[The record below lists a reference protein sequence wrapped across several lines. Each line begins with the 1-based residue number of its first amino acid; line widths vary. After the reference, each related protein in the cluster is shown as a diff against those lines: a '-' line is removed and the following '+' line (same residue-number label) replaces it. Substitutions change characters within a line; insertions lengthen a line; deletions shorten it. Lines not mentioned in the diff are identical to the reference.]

1 MTGSLDPDIAAF
13 RRIAEALPIP
23 MWALSADG
31 SLVWVNQAAVEFV
44 GVPAE
49 SLGADN
55 WPTVHPDDVPSV
67 SARLEEAFASGLR
80 FSYEH
85 RIRRA
90 DGIYRWM
97 GAEGAPIRD
106 ADGTVT
112 EWIGITIDIDE
123 QKQAMTLVDALFSQ
137 APVGLAYLDPDGR
150 YVRINE
156 TLAKFN
162 GLAMQAHEGRLAAE
176 IVPSLWPRIEPAFT
190 HALEQGDPVLNRE
203 IVGET
208 AATRGEIRHW
218 LVSYYPVRTE
228 REVAGVGVVAIDA
241 TARRRSEL
249 EVTKLAEE
257 RRNLLAA
264 VVRGQERERRTV
276 AANIHAD
283 TLQVF
288 AAVRLKLEE
297 LGESIADPAQ
307 QAAVVQVEEA
317 LSAAQERLRNLMFE
331 LWPPSLE
338 RSGLRLTIDELLAR
352 LEVDSGVRSEF
363 EFSLGAEPSPELR
376 GTLFRV
382 IAEALANVRHHARA
396 ASVKVSLA
404 QQAGHLTLR
413 VSDDGVGFDPAST
426 PDLGH
431 VGLLEMR
438 ERMRAVGGELRISST
453 PGRGTV
459 VEGAIP
465 DDARRDGE
473 HRD

>member
-1 MTGSLDPDIAAF
+1 MGQLELDIAAF
-13 RRIAEALPIP
+13 RRIANALSTP

-31 SLVWVNQAAVEFV
+31 SIVWVNQAASELV
-44 GVPAE
+44 GRSAE
-49 SLGADN
+49 SLGADD
-55 WPTVHPDDVPSV
+55 WPTVHPDDAPGVRAQLDAALAAGV
-67 SARLEEAFASGLR
+67 G

-97 GAEGAPIRD
+97 GVAGGPVRD
-106 ADGTVT
+106 ADGAAS
-112 EWIGITIDIDE
+112 EWIGITIDIE
-123 QKQAMTLVDALFSQ
+123 TSKQAMTLLDALFSQ
-137 APVGLAYLDPDGR
+137 APVGIAYLDRDGR

-156 TLAKFN
+156 TLAAFN
-162 GLAMQAHEGRLAAE
+162 GLAVEAHPGRRAADV
-176 IVPSLWPRIEPAFT
+176 IPSLWPRVEPAFT
-190 HALEQGDPVLNRE
+190 QALEQGEPVLNRE
-203 IVGET
+203 ITGET
-208 AATRGEIRHW
+208 AATGGETHHW
-218 LVSYYPVRTE
+218 LVSYYPVRTG
-228 REVAGVGVVAIDA
+228 REVTGVGVVAIDE
-241 TARRRSEL
+241 TARRRAEI
-249 EVTKLAEE
+249 EMARLADE

-307 QAAVVQVEEA
+307 NTVVEQVEEA
-317 LSAAQERLRNLMFE
+317 LSAAQDRLRKLTFE

-352 LEVDSGVRSEF
+352 LEIDAGVRTKF
-363 EFSLGAEPSPELR
+363 EFSLRAEPSPELR

-396 ASVKVSLA
+396 ASVSVA
-404 QQAGHLTLR
+404 LTEQGGDL
-413 VSDDGVGFDPAST
+413 VLQVVDDGVGFDTAST
-426 PDLGH
+426 PDFGH

-459 VEGAIP
+459 IEGTVPNRA
-465 DDARRDGE
+465 DAD
-473 HRD
+473 

>member
-1 MTGSLDPDIAAF
+1 MNQLELDIAAF
-13 RRIAEALPIP
+13 RRIAEALPTP

-31 SLVWVNQAAVEFV
+31 SLAWVNRAAAEFV

-49 SLGADN
+49 SLGAEN

-67 SARLEEAFASGLR
+67 SARLDEAFATGEG
-80 FSYEH
+80 FNYEH

-97 GAEGAPIRD
+97 GVEGGPIRD

-112 EWIGITIDIDE
+112 EWIGITIDIE
-123 QKQAMTLVDALFSQ
+123 TSKQAMTLLGALFSQ
-137 APVGLAYLDPDGR
+137 APVGLAYMDPEGR

-156 TLAKFN
+156 TLATFN
-162 GLAMQAHEGRLAAE
+162 GLSVEAHRGRRAADV
-176 IVPSLWPRIEPAFT
+176 IPSLWPRIAPVFNRV
-190 HALEQGDPVLNRE
+190 LERGEPVLNQE
-203 IVGET
+203 IIGET
-208 AATRGEIRHW
+208 AATRGETRHW
-218 LVSYYPVRTE
+218 LVSYYPVRTG
-228 REVAGVGVVAIDA
+228 REVTGVGVVAIDE
-241 TARRRSEL
+241 TGRRRAEI
-249 EVTKLAEE
+249 EMARLAEE

-297 LGESIADPAQ
+297 LGESIADPAHH
-307 QAAVVQVEEA
+307 AAVEQVEEA
-317 LSAAQERLRNLMFE
+317 LTAAQERLRNLMFE

-338 RSGLRLTIDELLAR
+338 RSGLRLTTDELLTR
-352 LEVDSGVRSEF
+352 LEDDAGVQTEL

-396 ASVKVSLA
+396 DSVKVTLT
-404 QQAGHLTLR
+404 QQDSQLTLR
-413 VSDDGVGFDPAST
+413 VTDDGVGFDPAST
-426 PDLGH
+426 PSPGH

-438 ERMRAVGGELRISST
+438 ERIRAVGGELRISSA
-453 PGRGTV
+453 PGQGTV

-465 DDARRDGE
+465 HRADG
-473 HRD
+473 D

>member
-1 MTGSLDPDIAAF
+1 MGQLELDIAAF
-13 RRIAEALPIP
+13 RRIADALPMP

-31 SLVWVNQAAVEFV
+31 SLVWVNRAAVEFV
-44 GVPAE
+44 GVPLE

-55 WPTVHPDDVPSV
+55 WPTVHPDDVASV
-67 SARLEEAFASGLR
+67 SARLEEALASGVR

-123 QKQAMTLVDALFSQ
+123 QKQAMTIVDALFAQ
-137 APVGLAYLDPDGR
+137 APVGLAYLDPDAR

-156 TLAKFN
+156 SLAAFN
-162 GLAMQAHEGRLAAE
+162 GIAVEAHEGRLAAE

-190 HALEQGDPVLNRE
+190 HALEQGEPVLNRE
-203 IVGET
+203 IAGET
-208 AATRGEIRHW
+208 AATLGEVRHW

-228 REVAGVGVVAIDA
+228 REVTGVGVVAIDA
-241 TARRRSEL
+241 TARRRGEL
-249 EVTKLAEE
+249 EMERLAEE
-257 RRNLLAA
+257 RRSLLAA

-288 AAVRLKLEE
+288 AAVRLKLEQ
-297 LGESIADPAQ
+297 LGESIGDPAQ
-307 QAAVVQVEEA
+307 HAIVGEVEVA

-352 LEVDSGVRSEF
+352 LEADAGMRTEF
-363 EFSLGAEPSPELR
+363 EFSLGSEPSPELR

-396 ASVKVSLA
+396 ALVKVSLT
-404 QQAGHLTLR
+404 QQDGHLTLR
-413 VSDDGVGFDPAST
+413 VADDGVGFDPASA
-426 PDLGH
+426 PELGH

-438 ERMRAVGGELRISST
+438 ERMRAVGGDLRIST
-453 PGRGTV
+453 ARGQGTII
-459 VEGAIP
+459 EGAVP
-465 DDARRDGE
+465 VATQRD
-473 HRD
+473 

>member
-1 MTGSLDPDIAAF
+1 MGQLELDIAAF
-13 RRIAEALPIP
+13 RRIAEALPTP

-31 SLVWVNQAAVEFV
+31 SLVWVNRAAVEFV
-44 GVPAE
+44 GLPAE

-67 SARLEEAFASGLR
+67 SARLDEAFASGVG
-80 FSYEH
+80 FNYEH
-85 RIRRA
+85 RLRRA
-90 DGIYRWM
+90 DGRYRWV
-97 GAEGAPIRD
+97 GVEGGPIRD
-106 ADGTVT
+106 ADGTVV
-112 EWIGITIDIDE
+112 EWIGIAIDIE
-123 QKQAMTLVDALFSQ
+123 TSKQAITLLGALFSQ
-137 APVGLAYLDPDGR
+137 APVGLAYMDPEGR

-156 TLAKFN
+156 TLAAFN
-162 GLAMQAHEGRLAAE
+162 GLAVEAHRGRRAE
-176 IVPSLWPRIEPAFT
+176 DVIPSLWPRIAPVFNR
-190 HALEQGDPVLNRE
+190 ALERGEPVLNQE
-203 IVGET
+203 VVGET
-208 AATRGEIRHW
+208 AATGGEVRHW
-218 LVSYYPVRTE
+218 LVNYYPVRTG
-228 REVAGVGVVAIDA
+228 REVTGVGVVAIDE
-241 TARRRSEL
+241 TARRRAEL
-249 EVTKLAEE
+249 EMTRLAEE

-264 VVRGQERERRTV
+264 IVRGQERERRTV

-288 AAVRLKLEE
+288 AAVRPKLEE
-297 LGESIADPAQ
+297 LGASITDPTQ
-307 QAAVVQVEEA
+307 HAAVAQVEEA

-352 LEVDSGVRSEF
+352 LEVDAGVSTEL

-396 ASVKVSLA
+396 ASVKVSLT
-404 QQAGHLTLR
+404 QQDGDLMLR
-413 VSDDGVGFDPAST
+413 VMDDGVGFDPAST

-438 ERMRAVGGELRISST
+438 ERVRAMGGELQIRST
-453 PGRGTV
+453 RGQGTV
-459 VEGAIP
+459 IEGAIP
-465 DDARRDGE
+465 NGA

>member
-1 MTGSLDPDIAAF
+1 MGQLELDIAAF
-13 RRIAEALPIP
+13 KRIADVLPVP

-31 SLVWVNQAAVEFV
+31 SLTWVNRASAEFV

-49 SLGADN
+49 SLGAEG
-55 WPTVHPDDVPSV
+55 WPTVHPEDVPSV
-67 SARLEEAFASGLR
+67 SARLDEAFASGVG

-90 DGIYRWM
+90 DGRYRWM
-97 GAEGAPIRD
+97 GVEGGPIRD
-106 ADGTVT
+106 VAGRVV
-112 EWIGITIDIDE
+112 EWIGISIDVDD
-123 QKQAMTLVDALFSQ
+123 QKQAMTLLDALFSQ
-137 APVGLAYLDPDGR
+137 ASVGLAYLDRDRR
-150 YVRINE
+150 YVRINQA
-156 TLAKFN
+156 LATFN
-162 GLAMQAHEGRLAAE
+162 GLALEAHAGRRAAE
-176 IVPSLWPRIEPAFT
+176 VIPSLWPRVEPWLT
-190 HALEQGDPVLNRE
+190 RALEEGESVSNQE
-203 IVGET
+203 IAGET
-208 AATRGEIRHW
+208 SATAGETRHW
-218 LVSYYPVRTE
+218 LVSYYPVRTGSA
-228 REVAGVGVVAIDA
+228 VDGVGVVAIDE
-241 TARRRSEL
+241 TARRRAEI
-249 EVTKLAEE
+249 EMTRLAEE

-297 LGESIADPAQ
+297 LGESVADPAQ
-307 QAAVVQVEEA
+307 QAAVEQVEEA

-338 RSGLRLTIDELLAR
+338 RSGLRLTIDELLIR
-352 LEVDSGVRSEF
+352 LEADAGVRAELEF
-363 EFSLGAEPSPELR
+363 RLGAEPSPELR

-396 ASVKVSLA
+396 ASVKVSLTE
-404 QQAGHLTLR
+404 QGGDLMLQ
-413 VSDDGVGFDPAST
+413 VIDDGVGFDPDST

-453 PGRGTV
+453 RGRGTV
-459 VEGAIP
+459 IDGTVPNSAN
-465 DDARRDGE
+465 RD
-473 HRD
+473 